1 MPSAKIII
9 LKTIVINPK
18 FFKICFIVTITTQ
31 DTEFMCTDF
40 FVILCSK
47 FHQLLHLGISTYRR
61 PTCQSITQSRNM
73 AQSLAVATV
82 HIVTNI
88 REYGRKSQIFDRIIN
103 NISIV
108 TQLRLFYISFSLI
121 QQSQRILVFEFAH
134 ILIPCTILISYRI
147 SRVSTS
153 CLAIYPTS
161 EATPTSC
168 RFHLVFLTKQTEFQ
182 LQLII
187 KHTVGY
193 LNTSLK
199 TFEIRF
205 FHDPLT
211 RGIVQVGN
219 IISL

>member
-31 DTEFMCTDF
+31 DTEFMRTDF

-88 REYGRKSQIFDRIIN
+88 REYGRKSQIYNKANGFSYSN
-103 NISIV
+103 LL
-108 TQLRLFYISFSLI
+108 TFSFHVPS
-121 QQSQRILVFEFAH
+121 S
-134 ILIPCTILISYRI
+134 
-147 SRVSTS
+147 
-153 CLAIYPTS
+153 
-161 EATPTSC
+161 
-168 RFHLVFLTKQTEFQ
+168 FLTGS
-182 LQLII
+182 
-187 KHTVGY
+187 VGF
-193 LNTSLK
+193 L
-199 TFEIRF
+199 R
-205 FHDPLT
+205 
-211 RGIVQVGN
+211 VA
-219 IISL
+219 

>member
-1 MPSAKIII
+1 MR
-9 LKTIVINPK
+9 
-18 FFKICFIVTITTQ
+18 
-31 DTEFMCTDF
+31 TDF

-161 EATPTSC
+161 ETTPTSC